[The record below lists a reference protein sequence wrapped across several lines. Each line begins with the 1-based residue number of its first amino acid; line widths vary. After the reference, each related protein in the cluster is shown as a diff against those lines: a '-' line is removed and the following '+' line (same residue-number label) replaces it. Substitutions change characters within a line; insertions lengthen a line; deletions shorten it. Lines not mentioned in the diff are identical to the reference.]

1 METNIQQRNGKINC
15 GIFRERNDEINQL
28 PKDRIHHPKTCHFG
42 IQIIL
47 SCRHLKR
54 QLIHRA
60 APSKL
65 LSSAQRGKLKKELS
79 WGVPSSLPQ
88 KFHQPGKT
96 DSSQE
101 RRLEVDTTVRQTL
114 SQTIIPPIYSYKSPF
129 SLPKSNFSPLRD
141 QYPLSPFP
149 VKMIFKPEF

>member
-88 KFHQPGKT
+88 EFHQPGKT

-114 SQTIIPPIYSYKSPF
+114 SQTIIPPTYSFKGSFIYLKNHLLF
-129 SLPKSNFSPLRD
+129 SKGPTSS
-141 QYPLSPFP
+141 SPFP
-149 VKMIFKPEF
+149 YKDGI